1 MSEPNVN
8 DEPAPLRRRAE
19 SAAAAGVVY
28 SVLAVVAL
36 VIVQSV
42 PPPSST
48 EAVWN
53 EWIAE
58 ASNRAGLVVALS
70 LASISAVAFL
80 WFVAVVRRRIGDRED
95 RFFATVFLG
104 SALVHVSLWL
114 IVMSILAAP
123 AMINTDDTP
132 LGWDVFRLAEGT
144 AIGILLVAAPRIQAV
159 FVASTSTMFL
169 RTRVVPT
176 WLSYVG
182 YVLAVV
188 MFIVPIVTTPVGL
201 GLPAFVLVASVTIF
215 FTRRRIEHDST

>member
-1 MSEPNVN
+1 MSEPRVN

-28 SVLAVVAL
+28 SILAVVAL
-36 VIVQSV
+36 VTVQSV
-42 PPPSST
+42 PPASST

-53 EWIAE
+53 EWIGE

-104 SALVHVSLWL
+104 SALVHVALWL
-114 IVMSILAAP
+114 VVMSILAAP
-123 AMINTDDTP
+123 AMINTEDMP
-132 LGWDVFRLAEGT
+132 LEWDVFRLAEGT

-201 GLPAFVLVASVTIF
+201 GLPAFVLVASVTIL

>member
-1 MSEPNVN
+1 
-8 DEPAPLRRRAE
+8 
-19 SAAAAGVVY
+19 
-28 SVLAVVAL
+28 
-36 VIVQSV
+36 
-42 PPPSST
+42 
-48 EAVWN
+48 
-53 EWIAE
+53 
-58 ASNRAGLVVALS
+58 
-70 LASISAVAFL
+70 
-80 WFVAVVRRRIGDRED
+80 
-95 RFFATVFLG
+95 
-104 SALVHVSLWL
+104 
-114 IVMSILAAP
+114 MSILAAP

-201 GLPAFVLVASVTIF
+201 GLPAFVLVASVTIL